1 MSQSG
6 DKKVDKHKELLKSVG
21 AIENQGNLDDN
32 VVIVPCQTDVLLGRG
47 KPIQN
52 HPGNMRLSLIVET
65 LLKHYE
71 ESSRRHE
78 KTQLAEETVNK
89 MNKAGV
95 RFLSKTD
102 GLWMVATK
110 QAARERVSSTFR
122 TVRERSKNESPG
134 ALIEEGKKRDWVG
147 R

>member
-32 VVIVPCQTDVLLGRG
+32 VVIVPSQTDVLLGRG

-65 LLKHYE
+65 VLKHYE
-71 ESSRRHE
+71 ESSRSCLLY
-78 KTQLAEETVNK
+78 T
-89 MNKAGV
+89 
-95 RFLSKTD
+95 
-102 GLWMVATK
+102 
-110 QAARERVSSTFR
+110 
-122 TVRERSKNESPG
+122 SPSP
-134 ALIEEGKKRDWVG
+134 RD
-147 R
+147 